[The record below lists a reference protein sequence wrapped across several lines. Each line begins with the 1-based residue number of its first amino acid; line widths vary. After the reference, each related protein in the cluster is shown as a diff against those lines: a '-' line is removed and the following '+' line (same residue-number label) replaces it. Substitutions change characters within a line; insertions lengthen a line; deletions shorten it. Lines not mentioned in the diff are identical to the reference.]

1 MQRSNDL
8 PKEWSNTIIS
18 SHYTLSNVAQAYQM
32 RVMSQSDKTISPRSG
47 TATEKRDAGSV
58 DAFVAA
64 MDRAPKPGSTGRLL
78 FALDATLSRE
88 RTWDRA
94 IHIQSSMF
102 SEAASVNGLSMK
114 LVYFRGFDECRASPW
129 KSDGQSLARLMQG
142 ISCLGGQTQIGRV
155 LEFARKE
162 VAKAPVPALVY
173 IGDAVEE
180 DADLLSGLA
189 GQLGL
194 LGCKLFLFHEGG
206 DRFAGSVFR
215 SMAKNSG
222 GGYFQFDERSADILS
237 NLLKAVARYASGGR
251 AALES
256 KRTQE
261 ERMLLE
267 QLR

>member
-1 MQRSNDL
+1 MKVMSRSNT
-8 PKEWSNTIIS
+8 P
-18 SHYTLSNVAQAYQM
+18 LS
-32 RVMSQSDKTISPRSG
+32 P
-47 TATEKRDAGSV
+47 KRDTPTPKKDEASL

-64 MDRAPKPGSTGRLL
+64 MDRAPKPGSAGRLL

-94 IHIQSSMF
+94 MHIQSSMF
-102 SEAASVNGLSMK
+102 AEAASINGLAMK
-114 LVYFRGFDECRASPW
+114 LVYFRGFDECRASAW
-129 KSDGQSLARLMQG
+129 QNDERSLARLMQG
-142 ISCLGGQTQIGRV
+142 ITCLGGQTQIGRV
-155 LEFARKE
+155 LGFARKE

-180 DADLLSGLA
+180 DADYLSNVA

-194 LGCKLFLFHEGG
+194 LGCKLFLFHEGA
-206 DRFAGSVFR
+206 DRFAGSAFR

-222 GGYFQFDERSADILS
+222 GGYFQFDERSADVLAS
-237 NLLKAVARYASGGR
+237 LLKAVARYASGGR

-256 KRTQE
+256 KRTRE
-261 ERMLLE
+261 DRMLLE

>member
-1 MQRSNDL
+1 M
-8 PKEWSNTIIS
+8 IS
-18 SHYTLSNVAQAYQM
+18 SPFPLSNSTWAYQM
-32 RVMSQSDKTISPRSG
+32 MAMSRSDKPLSPRPG
-47 TATEKRDAGSV
+47 TDTKKRDAASV

-64 MDRAPKPGSTGRLL
+64 MDRAPKPGSAGRLL

-94 IHIQSSMF
+94 MHIQSSMF
-102 SEAASVNGLSMK
+102 AEAASVNGLAMK

-129 KSDGQSLARLMQG
+129 QSDGQSLARLMQG

-155 LEFARKE
+155 LGFARKE

-180 DADLLSGLA
+180 DADYLSDMA

-194 LGCKLFLFHEGG
+194 LGCKLFLFHEGA
-206 DRFAGSVFR
+206 DRFAGSAFR

-222 GGYFQFDERSADILS
+222 GGYFQFDARSADVLAS
-237 NLLKAVARYASGGR
+237 LLKAVARYASGGR

-261 ERMLLE
+261 DRMLLE
-267 QLR
+267 QMQ

>member
-1 MQRSNDL
+1 M
-8 PKEWSNTIIS
+8 K
-18 SHYTLSNVAQAYQM
+18 A
-32 RVMSQSDKTISPRSG
+32 MSGSDTSISP
-47 TATEKRDAGSV
+47 KRDTQTQKADEASV

-64 MDRAPKPGSTGRLL
+64 MDRAPQPGSTGRLL

-94 IHIQSSMF
+94 MHIQSSMF
-102 SEAASVNGLSMK
+102 TEAASVNGLAMK

-129 KSDGQSLARLMQG
+129 QSDGRSLARLMQG
-142 ISCLGGQTQIGRV
+142 ISCMGGQTQIGRV
-155 LEFARKE
+155 LGFARKE

-180 DADLLSGLA
+180 NADHLSDMA

-194 LGCKLFLFHEGG
+194 LGCKLFLFHEGS
-206 DRFAGSVFR
+206 DRYAGSAFR

-222 GGYFQFDERSADILS
+222 GGYFQFDERSADVLAS
-237 NLLKAVARYASGGR
+237 LLKAVARYASGGR

-256 KRTQE
+256 TRSRENTL
-261 ERMLLE
+261 LLE